1 MIFWARI
8 RLRGILFRDDWRTG
22 LLAASLMRSALNIY
36 CRLTDQ
42 AREKTVASEKLQS
55 DVIVQLNLDEEN
67 IVKET
72 SSDLKRALKSA
83 KINDSQ

>member
-1 MIFWARI
+1 MK
-8 RLRGILFRDDWRTG
+8 GILFRDDWMTG
-22 LLAASLMRSALNIY
+22 LLAARSLMRSALNIY

-42 AREKTVASEKLQS
+42 AREKAVASEKLPRS
-55 DVIVQLNLDEEN
+55 VQVDEEN

-83 KINDSQ
+83 KIND